1 MLQLKN
7 IVKTYVAGDTK
18 QDALKGVSMNFRE
31 NEFVSIL
38 GQSGSGKTTLL
49 NIIGGLDRY
58 TSGDLII
65 NGISTSKYKDADWD
79 YYRNHSIGFVFQ
91 SYNLIPHQSVLSNVE
106 LALTLAGI
114 SKKERRARAIEV
126 LKKVGLEDHIHK
138 RPNQMSGGQMQ
149 RVAIARALINNPDI
163 LLADEPTGALDSE
176 TSVQIMELLK
186 EIAKDKL
193 VIMVTH
199 NPELAAQYSTRIIR
213 VLDGRIVD
221 DTDPYNVPDQ
231 ISVTPQKRKK
241 ISMSMGT
248 AVSLS
253 FNNLK
258 TKKGRTLL
266 TAFAGSIGI
275 IGIALILSLSTG
287 IQDYVD
293 DLQRDTLSS
302 YPVSIAKEESSLASI
317 LTAVVPQEDD
327 DNTDKKENTV
337 YSNSRMGELFNAMFA
352 SSQDTNNLTKFKAYL
367 EEKMAEDPEENN
379 SDVLKNHVETIQYQ
393 YDVALN
399 TYIKTDDGY
408 RSTDMTKIFTSAMT
422 GSSSS
427 ESSSESD
434 SSENSTSSVMGMS
447 SSSIS
452 QMSSSMMSL
461 WSELLPGN
469 DGELISDMVY
479 DQYDLEAGRW
489 PESADEIVLI
499 LSDNNEIT
507 DVAFYALGL
516 ISDEEVMDSMK
527 AVMKSEA
534 LNTEQRE
541 ISYDDVLNTTF
552 KLILN
557 PDYYT
562 KEASGTWNYIGD
574 DEDSME
580 LVIDH
585 GYELKIVGI
594 IKPNPDATVTSA
606 TGSFGYTSAL
616 TQYVIEQTNNSE
628 LVKEQKLPENEN
640 LDLLTGLP
648 FVITEENDP
657 TDEEKA
663 EKIKEYFDSLSDVD
677 KTKIYTEILSEPTD
691 EEIEQMTAMYMTN
704 FSDRDDIITLVASTM
719 GMDEETAKSYLEDYS
734 DDELQT
740 MLQKQLV
747 QLIKENKSDSAQAQV
762 LQMRVNATA
771 QGDLFGTTGYAAV
784 AQAFDELIDSTD
796 DTTVLA
802 KYYDEYMP
810 STVSGSTLEENLQ
823 KLSAVDLDSPS
834 TINIYAK
841 SFEDK
846 EKIADM
852 ITQYNE
858 TAEEDD
864 QISYTD
870 YVALLMSGVNT
881 MINAV
886 SYGLIAFVSISLIVS
901 SIMIGIIT
909 YISVLERTKEI
920 GILRSVGASKKDISR
935 VFNAETAIIGLTAGL
950 MGIGVTLLLN
960 IPISMVIN
968 KLTGIGNIAKLPVA
982 GAVILVVISVA
993 LTMIAGL
1000 IPSKLAAKKDPVIAL
1015 RSE

>member
-65 NGISTSKYKDADWD
+65 NGVSTSKYKDADWD

-126 LKKVGLEDHIHK
+126 LKKVGLADHIHK

-199 NPELAAQYSTRIIR
+199 NPELAAKYSTRIIR
-213 VLDGRIVD
+213 VLDGCIVD

-231 ISVTPQKRKK
+231 ISVIPQKRKK

-266 TAFAGSIGI
+266 TSFAGSIGI

-287 IQDYVD
+287 IQDYVN

-302 YPVSIAKEESSLASI
+302 YPVSIEKEESPLASI
-317 LTAVVPQEDD
+317 LTASASEEDGGD
-327 DNTDKKENTV
+327 TEKKENTV
-337 YSNSRMGELFNAMFA
+337 YSNNRMYELFNAMFA
-352 SSQDTNNLTKFKAYL
+352 SDSETNNLTKFKSYL
-367 EEKMAEDPEENN
+367 DERMAEDGDEKE
-379 SDVLKNHVETIQYQ
+379 SDVLKDHVETIQYQ
-393 YDVALN
+393 YDVKLN
-399 TYIKTDDGY
+399 TYIETEDGY
-408 RSTDMTKIFTSAMT
+408 RSTDMSSVFTNGATSQSTSSDDSSDNSMASMMGT
-422 GSSSS
+422 SSSS
-427 ESSSESD
+427 
-434 SSENSTSSVMGMS
+434 M
-447 SSSIS
+447 S
-452 QMSSSMMSL
+452 QMSNSMMSL
-461 WSELLPGN
+461 WSELLPGS

-489 PESADEIVLI
+489 PEAANELVLI
-499 LSDNNEIT
+499 MSDQNEIT

-516 ISDEEVMDSMK
+516 MSDEEVTDMMK
-527 AVMKSEA
+527 AVMKSET
-534 LNTEQRE
+534 LSTKQRE
-541 ISYDDVLNTTF
+541 ISYDDILETTF

-562 KEASGTWNYIGD
+562 KEANGTWSYIGD
-574 DEDSME
+574 DKDSMN

-585 GYELKIVGI
+585 GYDLKIVGI
-594 IKPNPDATVTSA
+594 IKPNPDAAVTSA

-663 EKIKEYFDSLSDVD
+663 EKIKEYFAGLNDVE

-691 EEIEQMTAMYMTN
+691 EEIEQMTSMYMNN
-704 FSDRDDIITLVASTM
+704 FSSRDAIITLVASTM

-734 DDELQT
+734 DEELQE

-747 QLIKENKSDSAQAQV
+747 QMIKENKSDSAQAQV
-762 LQMRVNATA
+762 LQMRVNATE
-771 QGDLFGTTGYAAV
+771 QGDLFGTAGYAAV
-784 AQAFDELIDSTD
+784 AKAFDELIDSTD

-810 STVSGSTLEENLQ
+810 STVSGSTLEETLQ
-823 KLSAVDLDSPS
+823 KLSAVDINSPS
-834 TINIYAK
+834 AINIYAK
-841 SFEDK
+841 SFDDK
-846 EKIADM
+846 EKIADV

-960 IPISMVIN
+960 IPISMVIDN
-968 KLTGIGNIAKLPVA
+968 LTGIGNIAKLPVM
-982 GAVILVVISVA
+982 GAVILVAISVA

>member
-65 NGISTSKYKDADWD
+65 NGVSTSKYKDADWD

-126 LKKVGLEDHIHK
+126 LKKVGLADHIHK

-199 NPELAAQYSTRIIR
+199 NPELAAKYSTRIIR
-213 VLDGRIVD
+213 VLDGCIVD

-231 ISVTPQKRKK
+231 ISVIPQKRKK

-266 TAFAGSIGI
+266 TSFAGSIGI

-287 IQDYVD
+287 IQDYVN

-302 YPVSIAKEESSLASI
+302 YPVSIEKEESPLASI
-317 LTAVVPQEDD
+317 LTASASEEDGGD
-327 DNTDKKENTV
+327 TEKKENTV
-337 YSNSRMGELFNAMFA
+337 YSNNRMYELFNAMFA
-352 SSQDTNNLTKFKAYL
+352 SDSETNNLTKFKSYL
-367 EEKMAEDPEENN
+367 DERMAEDGDEKE
-379 SDVLKNHVETIQYQ
+379 SDVLKDHVETIQYQ
-393 YDVALN
+393 YDVKLN
-399 TYIKTDDGY
+399 TYIETEDGY
-408 RSTDMTKIFTSAMT
+408 RSTDMSSVFTNGATSQ
-422 GSSSS
+422 
-427 ESSSESD
+427 
-434 SSENSTSSVMGMS
+434 STSSDDSSDNSMASMMGMS
-447 SSSIS
+447 SSSMS

-489 PESADEIVLI
+489 PEAANELVLI
-499 LSDNNEIT
+499 MSDQNEIT

-516 ISDEEVMDSMK
+516 MSDEEVTDMMK
-527 AVMKSEA
+527 AVMKSET
-534 LNTEQRE
+534 LSTKQRE
-541 ISYDDVLNTTF
+541 ISYDDILETTF

-562 KEASGTWNYIGD
+562 KEANGTWSYIGD
-574 DEDSME
+574 DKDSMN

-585 GYELKIVGI
+585 GYDLKIVGI
-594 IKPNPDATVTSA
+594 IKPNPDAAVTSA

-648 FVITEENDP
+648 FVITEENDT

-663 EKIKEYFDSLSDVD
+663 EKIKEYFAGLNDVE

-691 EEIEQMTAMYMTN
+691 EEIEQMTSMYMNN
-704 FSDRDDIITLVASTM
+704 FSSRDAIITLVASTM

-734 DDELQT
+734 DEELQE

-747 QLIKENKSDSAQAQV
+747 QMIKENKSDSAQAQV
-762 LQMRVNATA
+762 LQMRVNATE
-771 QGDLFGTTGYAAV
+771 QGDLFGTAGYAAV
-784 AQAFDELIDSTD
+784 AKAFDELIDSTD

-810 STVSGSTLEENLQ
+810 STVSGSTLEETLQ
-823 KLSAVDLDSPS
+823 KLSAVDINSPS
-834 TINIYAK
+834 AINIYAK
-841 SFEDK
+841 SFDDK
-846 EKIADM
+846 EKIADV

-960 IPISMVIN
+960 IPISMVIDN
-968 KLTGIGNIAKLPVA
+968 LTGIGNIAKLPVM
-982 GAVILVVISVA
+982 GAVILVAISVA

>member
-65 NGISTSKYKDADWD
+65 NGVSTSKYKDADWD

-126 LKKVGLEDHIHK
+126 LKKVGLADHIHK

-199 NPELAAQYSTRIIR
+199 NPELAAKYSTRIIR
-213 VLDGRIVD
+213 VLDGCIVD

-231 ISVTPQKRKK
+231 ISVIPQKRKK

-266 TAFAGSIGI
+266 TSFAGSIGI

-287 IQDYVD
+287 IQDYVN

-302 YPVSIAKEESSLASI
+302 YPVSIEKEESPLASI
-317 LTAVVPQEDD
+317 LTASASEEDGGD
-327 DNTDKKENTV
+327 TEKKENTV
-337 YSNSRMGELFNAMFA
+337 YSNNRMYELFNAMFA
-352 SSQDTNNLTKFKAYL
+352 SDSETNNLTKFKSYL
-367 EEKMAEDPEENN
+367 DERMAEDGDEKE
-379 SDVLKNHVETIQYQ
+379 SDVLKDHVETIQYQ
-393 YDVALN
+393 YDVKLN
-399 TYIKTDDGY
+399 TYIETEDGY
-408 RSTDMTKIFTSAMT
+408 RSTDMSSVFTNGATSQ
-422 GSSSS
+422 
-427 ESSSESD
+427 
-434 SSENSTSSVMGMS
+434 STSSDDSSDNSMASMMGMS
-447 SSSIS
+447 SSSMS
-452 QMSSSMMSL
+452 QMSNSMMSL
-461 WSELLPGN
+461 WSELLPGS

-489 PESADEIVLI
+489 PEAANELVLI
-499 LSDNNEIT
+499 MSDQNEIT

-516 ISDEEVMDSMK
+516 MSDEEVTDMMK
-527 AVMKSEA
+527 AVMKSET
-534 LNTEQRE
+534 LSTKQRE
-541 ISYDDVLNTTF
+541 ISYDDILETTF

-562 KEASGTWNYIGD
+562 KEANGTWSYIGD
-574 DEDSME
+574 DKDSMN

-585 GYELKIVGI
+585 GYDLKIVGI
-594 IKPNPDATVTSA
+594 IKPNPDAAVTSA

-663 EKIKEYFDSLSDVD
+663 EKIKEYFAGLNDVE

-691 EEIEQMTAMYMTN
+691 EEIEQMTAMYMKN
-704 FSDRDDIITLVASTM
+704 FSSRDAIITLVASTM

-734 DDELQT
+734 DEELQE

-747 QLIKENKSDSAQAQV
+747 QMIKENKSDSAQAQV
-762 LQMRVNATA
+762 LQMRVNATE
-771 QGDLFGTTGYAAV
+771 QGDLFGTAGYAAV
-784 AQAFDELIDSTD
+784 AKAFDELIDSTD

-810 STVSGSTLEENLQ
+810 STVSGSTLEETLQ
-823 KLSAVDLDSPS
+823 KLSAVDINSPS
-834 TINIYAK
+834 AINIYAK
-841 SFEDK
+841 SFDDK
-846 EKIADM
+846 EKIADV

-960 IPISMVIN
+960 IPISMVIDN
-968 KLTGIGNIAKLPVA
+968 LTGIGNIAKLPVM
-982 GAVILVVISVA
+982 GAVILVAISVA

>member
-7 IVKTYVAGDTK
+7 IVKTYVAVDTK

-65 NGISTSKYKDADWD
+65 NGVSTSKYKDADWD

-126 LKKVGLEDHIHK
+126 LKKVGLADHIHK

-199 NPELAAQYSTRIIR
+199 NPELAAKYSTRIIR

-266 TAFAGSIGI
+266 TSFAGSIGI

-287 IQDYVD
+287 IQDYVN

-302 YPVSIAKEESSLASI
+302 YPVSIEKEESPLASI
-317 LTAVVPQEDD
+317 LTASASEEDGGD
-327 DNTDKKENTV
+327 TEKKENTV
-337 YSNSRMGELFNAMFA
+337 YSNNRMYELFNAMFA
-352 SSQDTNNLTKFKAYL
+352 SDSETNNLTKFKSYL
-367 EEKMAEDPEENN
+367 DERMAEDGDEKE
-379 SDVLKNHVETIQYQ
+379 SDVLKDHVETIQYQ
-393 YDVALN
+393 YDVKLN
-399 TYIKTDDGY
+399 TYIETEDGY
-408 RSTDMTKIFTSAMT
+408 RSTDMSSVFTNGATSQ
-422 GSSSS
+422 
-427 ESSSESD
+427 
-434 SSENSTSSVMGMS
+434 STSSDDSSDNSMASMMGMS
-447 SSSIS
+447 SSSMS
-452 QMSSSMMSL
+452 QMSNSMMSL
-461 WSELLPGN
+461 WSELLPGS

-489 PESADEIVLI
+489 PEAANELVLI
-499 LSDNNEIT
+499 MSDQNEIT

-516 ISDEEVMDSMK
+516 MSDEEVTDMMK
-527 AVMKSEA
+527 AVMKSET
-534 LNTEQRE
+534 LSTKQRE
-541 ISYDDVLNTTF
+541 ISYDDILETTF

-562 KEASGTWNYIGD
+562 KEANGTWSYIGD
-574 DEDSME
+574 DKDSMN

-585 GYELKIVGI
+585 GYDLKIVGI
-594 IKPNPDATVTSA
+594 IKPNPDAAVTSA

-663 EKIKEYFDSLSDVD
+663 EKIKEYFAGLNDVE

-691 EEIEQMTAMYMTN
+691 EEIEQMTSMYMNN
-704 FSDRDDIITLVASTM
+704 FSSRDAIITLVASTM

-734 DDELQT
+734 DEELQE

-747 QLIKENKSDSAQAQV
+747 QMIKENKSDSAQAQV
-762 LQMRVNATA
+762 LQMRVNATE
-771 QGDLFGTTGYAAV
+771 QGDLFGTAGYAAV
-784 AQAFDELIDSTD
+784 AKAFDELIDSTD

-810 STVSGSTLEENLQ
+810 STVSGSTLEETLQ
-823 KLSAVDLDSPS
+823 KLSAVDINSPS
-834 TINIYAK
+834 AINIYAK
-841 SFEDK
+841 SFDDK
-846 EKIADM
+846 EKIADV

-960 IPISMVIN
+960 IPISMVIDN
-968 KLTGIGNIAKLPVA
+968 LTGIGNIAKLPVM
-982 GAVILVVISVA
+982 GAVILVAISVA

>member
-65 NGISTSKYKDADWD
+65 NGVSTSKYKDADWD

-126 LKKVGLEDHIHK
+126 LKKVGLADHIHK

-199 NPELAAQYSTRIIR
+199 NPELAAKYSTRIIR

-287 IQDYVD
+287 IQDYVN

-302 YPVSIAKEESSLASI
+302 YPVSIEKEESPLASI
-317 LTAVVPQEDD
+317 LTASASEEDGGD
-327 DNTDKKENTV
+327 TEKKENTV
-337 YSNSRMGELFNAMFA
+337 YSNNRMYELFNAMFA
-352 SSQDTNNLTKFKAYL
+352 SDSETNNLTKFKSYL
-367 EEKMAEDPEENN
+367 DERMAEDGDEKE
-379 SDVLKNHVETIQYQ
+379 SDVLKDHVETIQYQ
-393 YDVALN
+393 YDVKLN
-399 TYIKTDDGY
+399 TYIETEDGY
-408 RSTDMTKIFTSAMT
+408 RSTDMSSVFTNGATSQ
-422 GSSSS
+422 
-427 ESSSESD
+427 
-434 SSENSTSSVMGMS
+434 STSSDDSSDNSMASMMGMS
-447 SSSIS
+447 SSSMS
-452 QMSSSMMSL
+452 QMSNSMMSL
-461 WSELLPGN
+461 WSELLPGS

-489 PESADEIVLI
+489 PEAANELVLI
-499 LSDNNEIT
+499 MSDQNEIT

-516 ISDEEVMDSMK
+516 MSDEEVTDMMK
-527 AVMKSEA
+527 AVMKSET
-534 LNTEQRE
+534 LSTKQRE
-541 ISYDDVLNTTF
+541 ISYDDILETTF

-562 KEASGTWNYIGD
+562 KEANGTWSYIGD
-574 DEDSME
+574 DKDSMN

-585 GYELKIVGI
+585 GYDLKIVGI
-594 IKPNPDATVTSA
+594 IKPNPDAAVTSA

-663 EKIKEYFDSLSDVD
+663 EKIKEYFAGLNDVE

-691 EEIEQMTAMYMTN
+691 EEIEQMTSMYMNN
-704 FSDRDDIITLVASTM
+704 FSSRDAIITLVASTM

-734 DDELQT
+734 DEELQE

-747 QLIKENKSDSAQAQV
+747 QMIKENKSDSAQAQV
-762 LQMRVNATA
+762 LQMRVNATE
-771 QGDLFGTTGYAAV
+771 QGDLFGTAGYAAV
-784 AQAFDELIDSTD
+784 AKAFDELIDSTD

-810 STVSGSTLEENLQ
+810 STVSGSTLEETLQ
-823 KLSAVDLDSPS
+823 KLSAVDINSPS
-834 TINIYAK
+834 AINIYAK
-841 SFEDK
+841 SFDDK
-846 EKIADM
+846 EKIADV

-960 IPISMVIN
+960 IPISMVIDN
-968 KLTGIGNIAKLPVA
+968 LTGIGNIAKLPVM
-982 GAVILVVISVA
+982 GAVILVAISVA

>member
-65 NGISTSKYKDADWD
+65 NGVSTSKYKDADWD

-126 LKKVGLEDHIHK
+126 LKKVGLADHIHK

-199 NPELAAQYSTRIIR
+199 NPELAAKYSTRIIR
-213 VLDGRIVD
+213 VLDGCIVD

-231 ISVTPQKRKK
+231 ISVIPQKRKK

-266 TAFAGSIGI
+266 TSFAGSIGI

-287 IQDYVD
+287 IQDYVN

-302 YPVSIAKEESSLASI
+302 YPVSIEKEESPLASI
-317 LTAVVPQEDD
+317 LTASASEEDGGD
-327 DNTDKKENTV
+327 TEKKENTV
-337 YSNSRMGELFNAMFA
+337 YSNNRMYELFNAMFA
-352 SSQDTNNLTKFKAYL
+352 SDSETNNLTKFKSYL
-367 EEKMAEDPEENN
+367 DERMAEDGDEKE
-379 SDVLKNHVETIQYQ
+379 SDVLKDHVETIQYQ
-393 YDVALN
+393 YDVKLN
-399 TYIKTDDGY
+399 TYIETEDGY
-408 RSTDMTKIFTSAMT
+408 RSTDMSSVFTNGATSQ
-422 GSSSS
+422 
-427 ESSSESD
+427 
-434 SSENSTSSVMGMS
+434 STSSDDSSDNSMASMMGMS
-447 SSSIS
+447 SSSMS
-452 QMSSSMMSL
+452 QMSNSMMSL
-461 WSELLPGN
+461 WSELLPGS

-489 PESADEIVLI
+489 PEAANELVLI
-499 LSDNNEIT
+499 MSDQNEIT

-516 ISDEEVMDSMK
+516 MSDEEVTDMMK
-527 AVMKSEA
+527 AVMKSET
-534 LNTEQRE
+534 LSTKQRE
-541 ISYDDVLNTTF
+541 ISYDDILETTF

-562 KEASGTWNYIGD
+562 KEANGTWSYIGD
-574 DEDSME
+574 DKDSMN

-585 GYELKIVGI
+585 GYDLKIVGI
-594 IKPNPDATVTSA
+594 IKPNPDAAVTSA

-648 FVITEENDP
+648 FVITEENDT

-663 EKIKEYFDSLSDVD
+663 EKIKEYFAGLNDVE

-691 EEIEQMTAMYMTN
+691 EEIEQMTSMYMNN
-704 FSDRDDIITLVASTM
+704 FSSRDAIITLVASTM

-734 DDELQT
+734 DEELQE

-747 QLIKENKSDSAQAQV
+747 QMIKENKSDSAQAQV
-762 LQMRVNATA
+762 LQMRVNATE
-771 QGDLFGTTGYAAV
+771 QGDLFGTAGYAAV
-784 AQAFDELIDSTD
+784 AKAFDELIDSTD

-810 STVSGSTLEENLQ
+810 STVSGSTLEETLQ
-823 KLSAVDLDSPS
+823 KLSAVDINSPS

-841 SFEDK
+841 SFDDK
-846 EKIADM
+846 EKIADV

-886 SYGLIAFVSISLIVS
+886 SYGLIAFVSISLVVS

-960 IPISMVIN
+960 IPISMVIDN
-968 KLTGIGNIAKLPVA
+968 LTGIGNIAKLPVM
-982 GAVILVVISVA
+982 GAVILVAISVA

>member
-65 NGISTSKYKDADWD
+65 NGVSTSKYKDADWD

-126 LKKVGLEDHIHK
+126 LKKVGLADHIHK

-199 NPELAAQYSTRIIR
+199 NPELAAKYSTRIIR

-266 TAFAGSIGI
+266 TSFAGSIGI

-287 IQDYVD
+287 IQDYVN

-302 YPVSIAKEESSLASI
+302 YPVSIEKEESPLASI
-317 LTAVVPQEDD
+317 LTASASEEDGGD
-327 DNTDKKENTV
+327 TEKKENTV
-337 YSNSRMGELFNAMFA
+337 YSNNRMYELFNAMFA
-352 SSQDTNNLTKFKAYL
+352 SDSETNNLTKFKSYL
-367 EEKMAEDPEENN
+367 DERMAEDGDEKE
-379 SDVLKNHVETIQYQ
+379 SDVLKDHVETIQYQ
-393 YDVALN
+393 YDVKLN
-399 TYIKTDDGY
+399 TYIETEDGY
-408 RSTDMTKIFTSAMT
+408 RSTDMSSVFTNGATSQ
-422 GSSSS
+422 
-427 ESSSESD
+427 
-434 SSENSTSSVMGMS
+434 STSSDDSSDNSMASMMGMS
-447 SSSIS
+447 SSSMS
-452 QMSSSMMSL
+452 QMSNSMMSL
-461 WSELLPGN
+461 WSELLPGS

-489 PESADEIVLI
+489 PEAANELVLI
-499 LSDNNEIT
+499 MSDQNEIT

-516 ISDEEVMDSMK
+516 MSDEEVTDMMK
-527 AVMKSEA
+527 AVMKSET
-534 LNTEQRE
+534 LSTKQRE
-541 ISYDDVLNTTF
+541 ISYDDILETTF

-562 KEASGTWNYIGD
+562 KEANGTWSYIGD
-574 DEDSME
+574 DKDSMN

-585 GYELKIVGI
+585 GYDLKIVGI
-594 IKPNPDATVTSA
+594 IKPNPDAAVTSA

-663 EKIKEYFDSLSDVD
+663 EKIKEYFAGLNDVE

-691 EEIEQMTAMYMTN
+691 EEIEQMTSMYMNN
-704 FSDRDDIITLVASTM
+704 FSSRDAIITLVASTM

-734 DDELQT
+734 DEELQE

-747 QLIKENKSDSAQAQV
+747 QMIKENKSDSAQAQV
-762 LQMRVNATA
+762 LQMRVNATE
-771 QGDLFGTTGYAAV
+771 QGDLFGTAGYAAV
-784 AQAFDELIDSTD
+784 AKAFDELIDSTD

-810 STVSGSTLEENLQ
+810 STVSGSTLEETLQ
-823 KLSAVDLDSPS
+823 KLSAVDINSPS
-834 TINIYAK
+834 AINIYAK
-841 SFEDK
+841 SFDDK
-846 EKIADM
+846 EKIADV

-960 IPISMVIN
+960 IPISMVIDN
-968 KLTGIGNIAKLPVA
+968 LTGIGNIAKLPVM
-982 GAVILVVISVA
+982 GAVILVAISVA

>member
-65 NGISTSKYKDADWD
+65 NGVSTSKYKDADWD

-126 LKKVGLEDHIHK
+126 LKKVGLADHIHK

-199 NPELAAQYSTRIIR
+199 NPELAAKYSTRIIR
-213 VLDGRIVD
+213 VLDGCIVD

-231 ISVTPQKRKK
+231 ISVIPQKRKK

-266 TAFAGSIGI
+266 TSFAGSIGI

-287 IQDYVD
+287 IQDYVN

-302 YPVSIAKEESSLASI
+302 YPVSIEKEESPLASI
-317 LTAVVPQEDD
+317 LTASASEEDGGD
-327 DNTDKKENTV
+327 TEKKENTV
-337 YSNSRMGELFNAMFA
+337 YSNNRMYELFNAMFA
-352 SSQDTNNLTKFKAYL
+352 SDSETNNLTKFKSYL
-367 EEKMAEDPEENN
+367 DERMAEDGDEKE
-379 SDVLKNHVETIQYQ
+379 SDVLKDHVETIQYQ
-393 YDVALN
+393 YDVKLN
-399 TYIKTDDGY
+399 TYIETEDGY
-408 RSTDMTKIFTSAMT
+408 RSTDMSSVFTNGATSQ
-422 GSSSS
+422 
-427 ESSSESD
+427 
-434 SSENSTSSVMGMS
+434 STSSDDSSDNSMASMMGMS
-447 SSSIS
+447 SSSMS
-452 QMSSSMMSL
+452 QMSNSMMSL
-461 WSELLPGN
+461 WSELLPGS

-489 PESADEIVLI
+489 PEAANELVLI
-499 LSDNNEIT
+499 MSDQNEIT

-516 ISDEEVMDSMK
+516 MSDEEVTDMMK
-527 AVMKSEA
+527 AVMKSET
-534 LNTEQRE
+534 LSTKQRE
-541 ISYDDVLNTTF
+541 ISYDDILETTF

-562 KEASGTWNYIGD
+562 KEANGTWSYIGD
-574 DEDSME
+574 DKDSMN

-585 GYELKIVGI
+585 GYDLKIVGI
-594 IKPNPDATVTSA
+594 IKPNPDAAVTSA

-663 EKIKEYFDSLSDVD
+663 EKIKEYFAGLNDVE

-691 EEIEQMTAMYMTN
+691 EEIEQMTSMYMNN
-704 FSDRDDIITLVASTM
+704 FSSRDAIITLVASTM

-734 DDELQT
+734 DEELQE

-747 QLIKENKSDSAQAQV
+747 QMIKENKSDSAQAQV
-762 LQMRVNATA
+762 LQMRVNATE
-771 QGDLFGTTGYAAV
+771 QGDLFGTAGYAAV
-784 AQAFDELIDSTD
+784 AKAFDELIDSTD

-810 STVSGSTLEENLQ
+810 STVSGSTLEETLQ
-823 KLSAVDLDSPS
+823 KLSAVDINSPS

-841 SFEDK
+841 SFDDK
-846 EKIADM
+846 EKIADV

-886 SYGLIAFVSISLIVS
+886 SYGLIAFVSISLVVS

-960 IPISMVIN
+960 IPISMVIDN
-968 KLTGIGNIAKLPVA
+968 LTGIGNIAKLPVM
-982 GAVILVVISVA
+982 GAVILVAISVA

>member
-65 NGISTSKYKDADWD
+65 NGVSTSKYKDADWD

-126 LKKVGLEDHIHK
+126 LKKVGLADHIHK

-199 NPELAAQYSTRIIR
+199 NPELAAKYSTRIIR
-213 VLDGRIVD
+213 VLDGCIVD

-231 ISVTPQKRKK
+231 ISVIPQKQKK

-266 TAFAGSIGI
+266 TSFAGSIGI

-287 IQDYVD
+287 IQDYVN

-302 YPVSIAKEESSLASI
+302 YPVSIEKEESPLASI
-317 LTAVVPQEDD
+317 LTASASEEDGGD
-327 DNTDKKENTV
+327 TEKKENTV
-337 YSNSRMGELFNAMFA
+337 YSNNRMYELFNAMFA
-352 SSQDTNNLTKFKAYL
+352 SDSETNNLTKFKSYL
-367 EEKMAEDPEENN
+367 DERMAEDGDEKE
-379 SDVLKNHVETIQYQ
+379 SDVLKDHVETIQYQ
-393 YDVALN
+393 YDVKLN
-399 TYIKTDDGY
+399 TYIETEDGY
-408 RSTDMTKIFTSAMT
+408 RSTDMSSVFTNGATSQ
-422 GSSSS
+422 
-427 ESSSESD
+427 
-434 SSENSTSSVMGMS
+434 STSSDDSSDNSMASMMGMS
-447 SSSIS
+447 SSSMS
-452 QMSSSMMSL
+452 QMSNSMMSL
-461 WSELLPGN
+461 WSELLPGS

-489 PESADEIVLI
+489 PEAANELVLI
-499 LSDNNEIT
+499 MSDQNEIT

-516 ISDEEVMDSMK
+516 MSDEEVTDMMK
-527 AVMKSEA
+527 AVMKSET
-534 LNTEQRE
+534 LSTKQRE
-541 ISYDDVLNTTF
+541 ISYDDILETTF

-562 KEASGTWNYIGD
+562 KEANGTWSYIGD
-574 DEDSME
+574 DKDSMN

-585 GYELKIVGI
+585 GYDLKIVGI
-594 IKPNPDATVTSA
+594 IKPNPDAAVTSA

-663 EKIKEYFDSLSDVD
+663 EKIKEYFAGLNDVE

-691 EEIEQMTAMYMTN
+691 EEIEQMTSMYMNN
-704 FSDRDDIITLVASTM
+704 FSSRDAIITLVASTM

-734 DDELQT
+734 DEELQE

-747 QLIKENKSDSAQAQV
+747 QMIKENKSDSAQAQV
-762 LQMRVNATA
+762 LQMRVNATE
-771 QGDLFGTTGYAAV
+771 QGDLFGTAGYAAV
-784 AQAFDELIDSTD
+784 AKAFDELIDSTD

-810 STVSGSTLEENLQ
+810 STVSGSTLEETLQ
-823 KLSAVDLDSPS
+823 KLSAVDINSPS
-834 TINIYAK
+834 AINIYAK
-841 SFEDK
+841 SFDDK
-846 EKIADM
+846 EKIADV

-960 IPISMVIN
+960 IPISMVIDN
-968 KLTGIGNIAKLPVA
+968 LTGIGNIAKLPVM
-982 GAVILVVISVA
+982 GAVILVAISVA

>member
-65 NGISTSKYKDADWD
+65 NGVSTSKYKDADWD

-126 LKKVGLEDHIHK
+126 LKKVGLADHIHK

-199 NPELAAQYSTRIIR
+199 NPELAAKYSTRIIR
-213 VLDGRIVD
+213 VLDGCIVD

-231 ISVTPQKRKK
+231 ISVIPQKRKK

-266 TAFAGSIGI
+266 TSFAGSIGI

-287 IQDYVD
+287 IQDYVN

-302 YPVSIAKEESSLASI
+302 YPVSIEKEESPLASI
-317 LTAVVPQEDD
+317 LTASASEEDGGD
-327 DNTDKKENTV
+327 TEKKENTV
-337 YSNSRMGELFNAMFA
+337 YSNNRMYELFNAMFA
-352 SSQDTNNLTKFKAYL
+352 SDSETNNLTKFKSYL
-367 EEKMAEDPEENN
+367 DERMAEDGDEKE
-379 SDVLKNHVETIQYQ
+379 SDVLKDHVETIQYQ
-393 YDVALN
+393 YDVKLN
-399 TYIKTDDGY
+399 TYIETEDGY
-408 RSTDMTKIFTSAMT
+408 RSTDMSSVFTNGATSQ
-422 GSSSS
+422 
-427 ESSSESD
+427 
-434 SSENSTSSVMGMS
+434 STSSDDSSDNSMASMMGMS
-447 SSSIS
+447 SSSMS
-452 QMSSSMMSL
+452 QMSNSMMSL
-461 WSELLPGN
+461 WSELLPGS

-489 PESADEIVLI
+489 PEAANELVLI
-499 LSDNNEIT
+499 MSDQNEIT

-516 ISDEEVMDSMK
+516 MSDEEVTDMMK
-527 AVMKSEA
+527 AVMKSET
-534 LNTEQRE
+534 LSTKQRE
-541 ISYDDVLNTTF
+541 ISYDDILETTF

-562 KEASGTWNYIGD
+562 KEANETWSYIGD
-574 DEDSME
+574 DKDSMN

-585 GYELKIVGI
+585 GYDLKIVGI
-594 IKPNPDATVTSA
+594 IKPNPDAAVTSA

-663 EKIKEYFDSLSDVD
+663 EKIKEYFAGLNDVE

-691 EEIEQMTAMYMTN
+691 EEIEQMTSMYMNN
-704 FSDRDDIITLVASTM
+704 FSSRDAIITLVASTM

-734 DDELQT
+734 DEELQE

-747 QLIKENKSDSAQAQV
+747 QMIKENKSDSAQAQV
-762 LQMRVNATA
+762 LQMRVNATE
-771 QGDLFGTTGYAAV
+771 QGDLFGTAGYAAV
-784 AQAFDELIDSTD
+784 AKAFDELIDSTD

-810 STVSGSTLEENLQ
+810 STVSGSTLEETLQ
-823 KLSAVDLDSPS
+823 KLSAVDINSPS
-834 TINIYAK
+834 AINIYAK
-841 SFEDK
+841 SFDDK
-846 EKIADM
+846 EKIADV

-960 IPISMVIN
+960 IPISMVIEN
-968 KLTGIGNIAKLPVA
+968 LTGIGNIAKLPVM
-982 GAVILVVISVA
+982 GAVILVAISVA

>member
-65 NGISTSKYKDADWD
+65 NGVSTSKYKDADWD

-126 LKKVGLEDHIHK
+126 LKKVGLADHIHK

-199 NPELAAQYSTRIIR
+199 NPELAAKYSTRIIR
-213 VLDGRIVD
+213 VLDGCIVD

-231 ISVTPQKRKK
+231 ISVISQKRKK

-266 TAFAGSIGI
+266 TSFAGSIGI

-287 IQDYVD
+287 IQDYVN

-302 YPVSIAKEESSLASI
+302 YPVSIEKEESPLASI
-317 LTAVVPQEDD
+317 LTASASEEDGGD
-327 DNTDKKENTV
+327 TEKKENTV
-337 YSNSRMGELFNAMFA
+337 YSNNRMYELFNAMFA
-352 SSQDTNNLTKFKAYL
+352 SDSETNNLTKFKSYL
-367 EEKMAEDPEENN
+367 DERMAEDGDEKE
-379 SDVLKNHVETIQYQ
+379 SDVLKDHVETIQYQ
-393 YDVALN
+393 YDVKLN
-399 TYIKTDDGY
+399 TYIETEDGY
-408 RSTDMTKIFTSAMT
+408 RSTDMSSVFTNGATSQ
-422 GSSSS
+422 
-427 ESSSESD
+427 
-434 SSENSTSSVMGMS
+434 STSSDDSSDNSMASMMGMS
-447 SSSIS
+447 SSSMS
-452 QMSSSMMSL
+452 QMSNSMMSL
-461 WSELLPGN
+461 WSELLPGS

-489 PESADEIVLI
+489 PEAANELVLI
-499 LSDNNEIT
+499 MSDQNEIT

-516 ISDEEVMDSMK
+516 MSDEEVTDMMK
-527 AVMKSEA
+527 AVMKSET
-534 LNTEQRE
+534 LSTKQRE
-541 ISYDDVLNTTF
+541 ISYDDILETTF

-562 KEASGTWNYIGD
+562 KEANGTWSYIGD
-574 DEDSME
+574 DKDSMN

-585 GYELKIVGI
+585 GYDLKIVGI
-594 IKPNPDATVTSA
+594 IKPNPDAAVTSA

-663 EKIKEYFDSLSDVD
+663 EKIKEYFAGLNDVE

-691 EEIEQMTAMYMTN
+691 EEIEQMTSMYMNN
-704 FSDRDDIITLVASTM
+704 FSSRDAIITLVASTM
-719 GMDEETAKSYLEDYS
+719 GMDEETAKYYLEDYS
-734 DDELQT
+734 DEELQE

-747 QLIKENKSDSAQAQV
+747 QMIKENKSDSAQAQV
-762 LQMRVNATA
+762 LQMRVNATE
-771 QGDLFGTTGYAAV
+771 QGDLFGTAGYAAV
-784 AQAFDELIDSTD
+784 AKAFDELIDSTD

-810 STVSGSTLEENLQ
+810 STVSGSTLEETLQ
-823 KLSAVDLDSPS
+823 KLSAVDINSPS
-834 TINIYAK
+834 AINIYAK
-841 SFEDK
+841 SFDDK
-846 EKIADM
+846 EKIADV

-960 IPISMVIN
+960 IPISMVIDN
-968 KLTGIGNIAKLPVA
+968 LTGIGNIAKLPVM
-982 GAVILVVISVA
+982 GAVILVAISVA

>member
-65 NGISTSKYKDADWD
+65 NGVSTSKYKDADWD

-126 LKKVGLEDHIHK
+126 LKKVGLADHIHK

-199 NPELAAQYSTRIIR
+199 NPELAAKYSTRIIR
-213 VLDGRIVD
+213 VLDGCIVD

-231 ISVTPQKRKK
+231 ISVIPQKRKK

-266 TAFAGSIGI
+266 TSFAGSIGI

-287 IQDYVD
+287 IQDYVN

-302 YPVSIAKEESSLASI
+302 YPVSIEKEESPLASI
-317 LTAVVPQEDD
+317 LTASASEEDGGD
-327 DNTDKKENTV
+327 TEKKENTV
-337 YSNSRMGELFNAMFA
+337 YSNNRMYELFNAMFA
-352 SSQDTNNLTKFKAYL
+352 SDSETNNLTKFKRYL
-367 EEKMAEDPEENN
+367 DERMAEDGDEKE
-379 SDVLKNHVETIQYQ
+379 SDVLKDHVETIQYQ
-393 YDVALN
+393 YDVKLN
-399 TYIKTDDGY
+399 TYIETEDGY
-408 RSTDMTKIFTSAMT
+408 RSTDMSSVFTNGATSQ
-422 GSSSS
+422 
-427 ESSSESD
+427 
-434 SSENSTSSVMGMS
+434 STSSDDSSDNSMASMMGMS
-447 SSSIS
+447 SSSMS
-452 QMSSSMMSL
+452 QMSNSMMSL
-461 WSELLPGN
+461 WSELLPGS

-489 PESADEIVLI
+489 PEAANELVLI
-499 LSDNNEIT
+499 MSDQNEIT

-516 ISDEEVMDSMK
+516 MSDEEVTDMMK
-527 AVMKSEA
+527 AVMKSET
-534 LNTEQRE
+534 LSTKQRE
-541 ISYDDVLNTTF
+541 ISYDDILETTF

-562 KEASGTWNYIGD
+562 KEANGTWSYIGD
-574 DEDSME
+574 DKDSMN

-585 GYELKIVGI
+585 GYDLRIVGI
-594 IKPNPDATVTSA
+594 IKPNPDAAVTSA

-663 EKIKEYFDSLSDVD
+663 EKIKEYFAGLNDVE

-691 EEIEQMTAMYMTN
+691 EEIEQMTSMYMNN
-704 FSDRDDIITLVASTM
+704 FSSRDAIITLVASTM

-734 DDELQT
+734 DEELQE

-747 QLIKENKSDSAQAQV
+747 QMIKENKSDSAQAQV
-762 LQMRVNATA
+762 LQMRVNATE
-771 QGDLFGTTGYAAV
+771 QGDLFGTAGYAAV
-784 AQAFDELIDSTD
+784 AKAFDELIDSTD

-810 STVSGSTLEENLQ
+810 STVSGSTLEETLQ
-823 KLSAVDLDSPS
+823 KLSAVDINSPYA
-834 TINIYAK
+834 INIYAK
-841 SFEDK
+841 SFDDK
-846 EKIADM
+846 EKIADV

-960 IPISMVIN
+960 IPISMVIDN
-968 KLTGIGNIAKLPVA
+968 LTGIGNIAKLPVM
-982 GAVILVVISVA
+982 GAVILVAISVA

>member
-1 MLQLKN
+1 
-7 IVKTYVAGDTK
+7 
-18 QDALKGVSMNFRE
+18 
-31 NEFVSIL
+31 
-38 GQSGSGKTTLL
+38 
-49 NIIGGLDRY
+49 
-58 TSGDLII
+58 
-65 NGISTSKYKDADWD
+65 
-79 YYRNHSIGFVFQ
+79 
-91 SYNLIPHQSVLSNVE
+91 
-106 LALTLAGI
+106 
-114 SKKERRARAIEV
+114 
-126 LKKVGLEDHIHK
+126 
-138 RPNQMSGGQMQ
+138 
-149 RVAIARALINNPDI
+149 
-163 LLADEPTGALDSE
+163 
-176 TSVQIMELLK
+176 
-186 EIAKDKL
+186 
-193 VIMVTH
+193 
-199 NPELAAQYSTRIIR
+199 
-213 VLDGRIVD
+213 
-221 DTDPYNVPDQ
+221 
-231 ISVTPQKRKK
+231 
-241 ISMSMGT
+241 MSMGT

-287 IQDYVD
+287 IQDYVN

-302 YPVSIAKEESSLASI
+302 YPVSIAKEESPLASI
-317 LTAVVPQEDD
+317 LTAAMPQ
-327 DNTDKKENTV
+327 DNADKKENTV
-337 YSNSRMGELFNAMFA
+337 YSNSRMGQMFNAMFA
-352 SSQDTNNLTKFKAYL
+352 SDSDTNNLTKFKAYL
-367 EEKMAEDPEENN
+367 EEKMAEEPEKKD
-379 SDVLKNHVETIQYQ
+379 SDVLKDHVETIQYQ

-399 TYIKTDDGY
+399 TYIETEDGY
-408 RSTDMTKIFTSAMT
+408 RSTDMTSVFMNGMT
-422 GSSSS
+422 SSSS
-427 ESSSESD
+427 TGSD
-434 SSENSTSSVMGMS
+434 SSENSMASMMGMS
-447 SSSIS
+447 SSSMS

-516 ISDEEVMDSMK
+516 VSDDEVVDAMK

-541 ISYDDVLNTTF
+541 ISYDDVLKTTF
-552 KLILN
+552 KLIVN

-562 KEASGTWNYIGD
+562 KEVNGTWKYIGD
-574 DEDSME
+574 DKDSME

-594 IKPNPDATVTSA
+594 IKPNPDAAVTSA

-663 EKIKEYFDSLSDVD
+663 EKITEYFAGLNDIE

-691 EEIEQMTAMYMTN
+691 EEIEQMTAMYMKN
-704 FSDRDDIITLVASTM
+704 FSSRDAIITLVASTM

-734 DDELQT
+734 DEELQT

-747 QLIKENKSDSAQAQV
+747 QMVKENKSESAQAQV

-784 AQAFDELIDSTD
+784 AKAFDELIDSTD

-810 STVSGSTLEENLQ
+810 STVSGSTLEETLQ
-823 KLSAVDLDSPS
+823 KLSAVDINSPS

-841 SFEDK
+841 SFDDK
-846 EKIADM
+846 EKIADV

-886 SYGLIAFVSISLIVS
+886 SYGLIAFVSISLVVS

-960 IPISMVIN
+960 IPISMVIDN
-968 KLTGIGNIAKLPVA
+968 LTGIGNIAKLPVM
-982 GAVILVVISVA
+982 GAVILVAISVA

>member
-65 NGISTSKYKDADWD
+65 NGVSTSKYKDADWD

-126 LKKVGLEDHIHK
+126 LKKVGLADHIHK

-186 EIAKDKL
+186 KIAKDKL

-199 NPELAAQYSTRIIR
+199 NPELAAKYSTRIIR
-213 VLDGRIVD
+213 VLDGCIVD

-231 ISVTPQKRKK
+231 ISVIPQKRKK

-266 TAFAGSIGI
+266 TSFAGSIGI

-287 IQDYVD
+287 IQDYVN

-302 YPVSIAKEESSLASI
+302 YPVSIEKEESPLASI
-317 LTAVVPQEDD
+317 LTASASEEDGGD
-327 DNTDKKENTV
+327 TEKKENTV
-337 YSNSRMGELFNAMFA
+337 YSNNRMYELFNAMFA
-352 SSQDTNNLTKFKAYL
+352 SDSETNNLTKFKSYL
-367 EEKMAEDPEENN
+367 DERMAEDGDEKE
-379 SDVLKNHVETIQYQ
+379 SDVLKDHVETIQYQ
-393 YDVALN
+393 YDVKLN
-399 TYIKTDDGY
+399 TYIETEDGY
-408 RSTDMTKIFTSAMT
+408 RSTDMSSVFTNGATSQ
-422 GSSSS
+422 
-427 ESSSESD
+427 
-434 SSENSTSSVMGMS
+434 STSSDDSSDNSMASMMGMS
-447 SSSIS
+447 SSSMS
-452 QMSSSMMSL
+452 QMSNSMMSL
-461 WSELLPGN
+461 WSELLPGS

-489 PESADEIVLI
+489 PEAANELVLI
-499 LSDNNEIT
+499 MSDQNEIT

-516 ISDEEVMDSMK
+516 MSDEEVTDMMK
-527 AVMKSEA
+527 AVMKSET
-534 LNTEQRE
+534 LSTKQRE
-541 ISYDDVLNTTF
+541 ISYDDILETTF

-562 KEASGTWNYIGD
+562 KEANGTWSYIGD
-574 DEDSME
+574 DKDSMN

-585 GYELKIVGI
+585 GYDLKIVGI
-594 IKPNPDATVTSA
+594 IKPNPDAAVTSA

-663 EKIKEYFDSLSDVD
+663 EKIKEYFAGLNDVE

-691 EEIEQMTAMYMTN
+691 EEIEQMTSMYMNN
-704 FSDRDDIITLVASTM
+704 FSSRDAIITLVASTM

-734 DDELQT
+734 DEELQE

-747 QLIKENKSDSAQAQV
+747 QMIKENKSDSAQAQV
-762 LQMRVNATA
+762 LQMRVNATE
-771 QGDLFGTTGYAAV
+771 QGDLFGTAGYAAV
-784 AQAFDELIDSTD
+784 AKAFDELIDSTD

-810 STVSGSTLEENLQ
+810 STVSGSTLEETLQ
-823 KLSAVDLDSPS
+823 KLSAVDINSPS
-834 TINIYAK
+834 AINIYAK
-841 SFEDK
+841 SFDDK
-846 EKIADM
+846 EKIADV

-960 IPISMVIN
+960 IPISMVIDN
-968 KLTGIGNIAKLPVA
+968 LTGIGNIAKLPVM
-982 GAVILVVISVA
+982 GAVILVAISVA

>member
-7 IVKTYVAGDTK
+7 IVKTYVTGDTK

-65 NGISTSKYKDADWD
+65 NGVSTSKYKDADWD

-114 SKKERRARAIEV
+114 SKKERRIRAIEV
-126 LKKVGLEDHIHK
+126 LKKVGLADHIHK

-199 NPELAAQYSTRIIR
+199 NPDLAQDYSTRIIR
-213 VLDGRIVD
+213 VLDGNIVD
-221 DTDPYNVPDQ
+221 DTNPYQVPDQ
-231 ISVTPQKRKK
+231 ISTEPQKRKK
-241 ISMSMGT
+241 ISMSLGT

-287 IQDYVD
+287 IQDYVN

-302 YPVSIAKEESSLASI
+302 YPVTIEKEESPLAGI
-317 LTAVVPQEDD
+317 LTAAASQNSESNVEKKDD
-327 DNTDKKENTV
+327 TV
-337 YSNSRMGELFNAMFA
+337 YSSNRMSQMFNAMFA
-352 SSQDTNNLTKFKAYL
+352 SDKDTNNLTKFKSYL
-367 EEKMAEDPEENN
+367 EERMKTD
-379 SDVLKNHVETIQYQ
+379 SDESADSLKDHVETIQYQ

-399 TYIKTDDGY
+399 TYIKTEDGY
-408 RSTDMTKIFTSAMT
+408 RSTDMSSVFTNAMT
-422 GSSSS
+422 SQGTSDASSSS
-427 ESSSESD
+427 SD
-434 SSENSTSSVMGMS
+434 NSMASMMGMS
-447 SSSIS
+447 SSSMS

-469 DGELISDMVY
+469 DGQLISDMVY

-489 PESADEIVLI
+489 PEAANEIVLI
-499 LSDNNEIT
+499 MSDNNEIT

-516 ISDEEVMDSMK
+516 VSDEEVKDAMR
-527 AVMKSEA
+527 AVMTAEA
-534 LNTEQRE
+534 LRTEQYQ
-541 ISYDDVLNTTF
+541 ISYDDILGTSFKLVLN
-552 KLILN
+552 
-557 PDYYT
+557 PEYYT
-562 KEASGTWNYIGD
+562 KEANGSWKYIGD
-574 DEDSME
+574 DKDSMQ

-585 GYELKIVGI
+585 GYDLNIVGI
-594 IKPNPDATVTSA
+594 IKPNPDAAVTSA
-606 TGSFGYTSAL
+606 SGNFGYTSAL
-616 TQYVIEQTNNSE
+616 TQYVIEQTNDSE

-648 FVITEENDP
+648 FVITQENDP
-657 TDEEKA
+657 TDDEKA
-663 EKIKEYFDSLSDVD
+663 EAIKEYFSSLSDVE

-691 EEIEQMTAMYMTN
+691 EEIEQMTSMYMKN
-704 FSDRDDIITLVASTM
+704 FSSRDEIITLVASTM
-719 GMDEETAKSYLEDYS
+719 GLDEDTAKSYLEDYS
-734 DDELQT
+734 DEELQA
-740 MLQKQLV
+740 MLKKQLEQMV
-747 QLIKENKSDSAQAQV
+747 RENKSESAQAEV
-762 LQMRVNATA
+762 LQMRVNATQ
-771 QGDLFGTTGYAAV
+771 QGDLFGTSGYAAV
-784 AQAFDELIDSTD
+784 VAAFDKLVSETD
-796 DTTVLA
+796 DTAVLA
-802 KYYDEYMP
+802 KYYDAYMP
-810 STVSGSTLEENLQ
+810 SKVSGSTLEETLQ

-834 TINIYAK
+834 AINIYAK
-841 SFEDK
+841 SFDDK
-846 EKIADM
+846 EKIADV
-852 ITQYNE
+852 ITEYNE
-858 TAEEDD
+858 TAEEED
-864 QISYTD
+864 QIAYTD

-968 KLTGIGNIAKLPVA
+968 NLTGIGNIAKLPAVA
-982 GAVILVVISVA
+982 AAILVAISVA

>member
-65 NGISTSKYKDADWD
+65 NGVSTSKYKDADWD

-126 LKKVGLEDHIHK
+126 LKKVGLADHIHK

-199 NPELAAQYSTRIIR
+199 NPELAAKYSTRIIR
-213 VLDGRIVD
+213 VLDGCIVD

-231 ISVTPQKRKK
+231 ISVIPQKRKK

-266 TAFAGSIGI
+266 TSFAGSIGI

-287 IQDYVD
+287 IQDYVN

-302 YPVSIAKEESSLASI
+302 YPVSIEKEESPLASI
-317 LTAVVPQEDD
+317 LTASASEEDGGD
-327 DNTDKKENTV
+327 TEKKENTV
-337 YSNSRMGELFNAMFA
+337 YSNNRMYELFNAMFA
-352 SSQDTNNLTKFKAYL
+352 SDSETNNLTKFKSYL
-367 EEKMAEDPEENN
+367 DERMAEDGDEKE
-379 SDVLKNHVETIQYQ
+379 SDVLKDHVETIQYQ
-393 YDVALN
+393 YDVKLN
-399 TYIKTDDGY
+399 TYIETEDGY
-408 RSTDMTKIFTSAMT
+408 RSTDMSSVFTNGATSQ
-422 GSSSS
+422 
-427 ESSSESD
+427 
-434 SSENSTSSVMGMS
+434 STSSDDSSDNSMASMMGMS
-447 SSSIS
+447 SSSMS
-452 QMSSSMMSL
+452 QMSNSMMSL
-461 WSELLPGN
+461 WSELLPGS

-489 PESADEIVLI
+489 PEAANELVLI
-499 LSDNNEIT
+499 MSDQNEIT

-516 ISDEEVMDSMK
+516 MSDEEVTDMMK
-527 AVMKSEA
+527 AVMKSET
-534 LNTEQRE
+534 LSTKQRE
-541 ISYDDVLNTTF
+541 ISYDDILETTF

-562 KEASGTWNYIGD
+562 KEANGTWSYIGD
-574 DEDSME
+574 DKDSMN

-585 GYELKIVGI
+585 GYDLKIVGI
-594 IKPNPDATVTSA
+594 IKPNPDAAVTSA

-663 EKIKEYFDSLSDVD
+663 EKIKEYFAGLNDVE

-691 EEIEQMTAMYMTN
+691 EEIEQMTSMYMNN
-704 FSDRDDIITLVASTM
+704 FSSRDAIITLVASTM
-719 GMDEETAKSYLEDYS
+719 GIDEETAKSYLEDYS
-734 DDELQT
+734 DEELQE

-747 QLIKENKSDSAQAQV
+747 QMIKENKSDSAQAQV
-762 LQMRVNATA
+762 LQMRVNATE
-771 QGDLFGTTGYAAV
+771 QGDLFGTAGYAAV
-784 AQAFDELIDSTD
+784 AKAFDELIDSTD

-810 STVSGSTLEENLQ
+810 STVSGSTLEETLQ
-823 KLSAVDLDSPS
+823 KLSAVDINSPS
-834 TINIYAK
+834 AINIYAK
-841 SFEDK
+841 SFDDK
-846 EKIADM
+846 EKIADV

-960 IPISMVIN
+960 IPISMVIDN
-968 KLTGIGNIAKLPVA
+968 LTGIGNIAKLPVM
-982 GAVILVVISVA
+982 GAVILVAISVA

>member
-65 NGISTSKYKDADWD
+65 NGVSTSKYKDADWD

-126 LKKVGLEDHIHK
+126 LKKVGLADHIHK

-199 NPELAAQYSTRIIR
+199 NPELAAKYSTRIIR
-213 VLDGRIVD
+213 VLDGCIVD

-231 ISVTPQKRKK
+231 ISVIPQKRKK

-266 TAFAGSIGI
+266 TSFAGSIGI

-287 IQDYVD
+287 IQDYVN

-302 YPVSIAKEESSLASI
+302 YPVSIEKEESPLASI
-317 LTAVVPQEDD
+317 LTASASEEDGGD
-327 DNTDKKENTV
+327 TEKKENTV
-337 YSNSRMGELFNAMFA
+337 YSNNRMYELFNAMFA
-352 SSQDTNNLTKFKAYL
+352 SDSDTNNLTKFKAYL
-367 EEKMAEDPEENN
+367 EEKMAEEPEKKD
-379 SDVLKNHVETIQYQ
+379 SDVLKDHVETIQYQ

-399 TYIKTDDGY
+399 TYIETEDGY
-408 RSTDMTKIFTSAMT
+408 RSTDMTSVFMNGMT
-422 GSSSS
+422 SSSS
-427 ESSSESD
+427 TGSD
-434 SSENSTSSVMGMS
+434 SSENSMASMMGMS
-447 SSSIS
+447 SSSMS

-489 PESADEIVLI
+489 PEAANELVLI
-499 LSDNNEIT
+499 MSDQNEIT

-516 ISDEEVMDSMK
+516 MSDEEVTDMMK
-527 AVMKSEA
+527 AVMKSET
-534 LNTEQRE
+534 LSTKQRE
-541 ISYDDVLNTTF
+541 ISYDDILETTF

-562 KEASGTWNYIGD
+562 KEANGTWSYIGD
-574 DEDSME
+574 DKDSMN

-585 GYELKIVGI
+585 GYDLKIVGI
-594 IKPNPDATVTSA
+594 IKPNPDAAVTSA

-648 FVITEENDP
+648 FVITEENDT

-663 EKIKEYFDSLSDVD
+663 EKIKEYFAGLNDVE

-691 EEIEQMTAMYMTN
+691 EEIEQMTSMYMNN
-704 FSDRDDIITLVASTM
+704 FSSRDAIITLVASTM

-734 DDELQT
+734 DEELQE

-747 QLIKENKSDSAQAQV
+747 QMIKENKSDSAQAQV
-762 LQMRVNATA
+762 LQMRVNATE
-771 QGDLFGTTGYAAV
+771 QGDLFGTAGYAAV
-784 AQAFDELIDSTD
+784 AKAFDELIDSTD

-810 STVSGSTLEENLQ
+810 STVSGSTLEETLQ
-823 KLSAVDLDSPS
+823 KLSAVDINSPS
-834 TINIYAK
+834 AINIYAK
-841 SFEDK
+841 SFDDK
-846 EKIADM
+846 EKIADV

-960 IPISMVIN
+960 IPISMVIDN
-968 KLTGIGNIAKLPVA
+968 LTGIGNIAKLPVM
-982 GAVILVVISVA
+982 GAVILVAISVA

>member
-65 NGISTSKYKDADWD
+65 NGVSTSKYKDADWD

-126 LKKVGLEDHIHK
+126 LKKVGLADHIHK

-199 NPELAAQYSTRIIR
+199 NPELAAKYSTRIIR
-213 VLDGRIVD
+213 VLDGCIVD

-231 ISVTPQKRKK
+231 ISVIPQKRKK

-266 TAFAGSIGI
+266 TSFAGSIGI

-287 IQDYVD
+287 IQDYVN

-302 YPVSIAKEESSLASI
+302 YPVSIEKEESPLASI
-317 LTAVVPQEDD
+317 LTASASEEDGGD
-327 DNTDKKENTV
+327 TEKKENTV
-337 YSNSRMGELFNAMFA
+337 YSNNRMYELFNAMFA
-352 SSQDTNNLTKFKAYL
+352 SDSETNNLTKFKRYL
-367 EEKMAEDPEENN
+367 DERMAEDGDEKE
-379 SDVLKNHVETIQYQ
+379 SDVLKDHVETIQYQ
-393 YDVALN
+393 YDVKLN
-399 TYIKTDDGY
+399 TYIETEDGY
-408 RSTDMTKIFTSAMT
+408 RSTDMSSVFTNGATSQ
-422 GSSSS
+422 
-427 ESSSESD
+427 
-434 SSENSTSSVMGMS
+434 STSSDDSSDNSMASMMGMS
-447 SSSIS
+447 SSSMS
-452 QMSSSMMSL
+452 QMSNSMMSL
-461 WSELLPGN
+461 WSELLPGS

-489 PESADEIVLI
+489 PEAANELVLI
-499 LSDNNEIT
+499 MSDQNEIT

-516 ISDEEVMDSMK
+516 MSDEEVTDMMK
-527 AVMKSEA
+527 AVMKSET
-534 LNTEQRE
+534 LSTKQRE
-541 ISYDDVLNTTF
+541 ISYDDILETTF

-562 KEASGTWNYIGD
+562 KEANGTWSYIGD
-574 DEDSME
+574 DKDSMN

-585 GYELKIVGI
+585 GYDLKIVGI
-594 IKPNPDATVTSA
+594 IKPNPDAAVTSA

-663 EKIKEYFDSLSDVD
+663 EKIKEYFAGLNDVE

-691 EEIEQMTAMYMTN
+691 EEIEQMTSMYMNN
-704 FSDRDDIITLVASTM
+704 FSSRDAIITLVASTM

-734 DDELQT
+734 DEELQE

-747 QLIKENKSDSAQAQV
+747 QMIKENKSDSAQAQV
-762 LQMRVNATA
+762 LQMRVNATE
-771 QGDLFGTTGYAAV
+771 QGDLFGTAGYAAV
-784 AQAFDELIDSTD
+784 AKAFDELIDSTD

-810 STVSGSTLEENLQ
+810 STVSGSTLEETLQ
-823 KLSAVDLDSPS
+823 KLSAVDINSPYA
-834 TINIYAK
+834 INIYAK
-841 SFEDK
+841 SFDDK
-846 EKIADM
+846 EKIADV

-960 IPISMVIN
+960 IPISMVIDN
-968 KLTGIGNIAKLPVA
+968 LTGIGNIAKLPVM
-982 GAVILVVISVA
+982 GAVILVAISVA

>member
-65 NGISTSKYKDADWD
+65 NGVSTSKYKDADWD

-126 LKKVGLEDHIHK
+126 LKKVGLADHIHK

-199 NPELAAQYSTRIIR
+199 NPELAAKYSTRIIR
-213 VLDGRIVD
+213 VLDGCIVD

-231 ISVTPQKRKK
+231 ISVIPQKRKK

-266 TAFAGSIGI
+266 TSFAGSIGI

-287 IQDYVD
+287 IQDYVN

-302 YPVSIAKEESSLASI
+302 YPVSIEKEESPLASI
-317 LTAVVPQEDD
+317 LTASASEEDGGD
-327 DNTDKKENTV
+327 TEKKENTV
-337 YSNSRMGELFNAMFA
+337 YSNNRMYELFNAMFA
-352 SSQDTNNLTKFKAYL
+352 SDSETNNLTKFKSYL
-367 EEKMAEDPEENN
+367 DERMAEDGDEKE
-379 SDVLKNHVETIQYQ
+379 SDVLKDHVETIQYQ
-393 YDVALN
+393 YDVKLN
-399 TYIKTDDGY
+399 TYIETEDGY
-408 RSTDMTKIFTSAMT
+408 RSTDMSSVFTNGATSQ
-422 GSSSS
+422 
-427 ESSSESD
+427 
-434 SSENSTSSVMGMS
+434 STSSDDSSDNSMASMMGMS
-447 SSSIS
+447 SSSMS
-452 QMSSSMMSL
+452 QMSNSMMSL
-461 WSELLPGN
+461 WSELLPGS

-489 PESADEIVLI
+489 PEAANELVLI
-499 LSDNNEIT
+499 MSDQNEIT

-516 ISDEEVMDSMK
+516 MSDEEVTDMMK
-527 AVMKSEA
+527 AVMKSET
-534 LNTEQRE
+534 LSTKQRE
-541 ISYDDVLNTTF
+541 ISYDDILETTF

-562 KEASGTWNYIGD
+562 KEANGTWSYIGD
-574 DEDSME
+574 DKDSMN

-585 GYELKIVGI
+585 GYDLKIVGI
-594 IKPNPDATVTSA
+594 IKPNPDAAVTSA

-663 EKIKEYFDSLSDVD
+663 EKIKEYFAGLNDIE

-691 EEIEQMTAMYMTN
+691 EEIEQMTSMYMNN
-704 FSDRDDIITLVASTM
+704 FSSRDAIITLVASTM

-734 DDELQT
+734 DEELQE

-747 QLIKENKSDSAQAQV
+747 QMIKENKSDSAQAQV
-762 LQMRVNATA
+762 LQMRVNATE
-771 QGDLFGTTGYAAV
+771 QGDLFGTAGYAAV
-784 AQAFDELIDSTD
+784 AKAFDELIDSTD

-810 STVSGSTLEENLQ
+810 STVSGSTLEETLQ
-823 KLSAVDLDSPS
+823 KLSAVDINSPYA
-834 TINIYAK
+834 INIYAK
-841 SFEDK
+841 SFDDK
-846 EKIADM
+846 EKIADV

-960 IPISMVIN
+960 IPISMVIDN
-968 KLTGIGNIAKLPVA
+968 LTGIGNIAKLPVM
-982 GAVILVVISVA
+982 GAVILVAISVA

>member
-7 IVKTYVAGDTK
+7 IVKTYVAGDTR

-65 NGISTSKYKDADWD
+65 NGVSTSKYKDADWD

-114 SKKERRARAIEV
+114 SKRERRARAIEV
-126 LKKVGLEDHIHK
+126 LKKVGLTDHIHK

-199 NPELAAQYSTRIIR
+199 NPELAANYSTRIIR

-221 DTDPYNVPDQ
+221 DTNPYNVPDQ
-231 ISVTPQKRKK
+231 ICVTPQKRKK

-287 IQDYVD
+287 IQDYVN

-302 YPVSIAKEESSLASI
+302 YPVSIAKEESPLASI
-317 LTAVVPQEDD
+317 LTAAVPQEDD
-327 DNTDKKENTV
+327 DNADKKENTV

-352 SSQDTNNLTKFKAYL
+352 SSQETNNLTKFKAYL
-367 EEKMAEDPEENN
+367 EEKMAEESEKD
-379 SDVLKNHVETIQYQ
+379 SDVLRDHVETIQYQ
-393 YDVALN
+393 YDVTLN
-399 TYIKTDDGY
+399 TYIETGDGY
-408 RSTDMTKIFTSAMT
+408 RSTDMTSVFTSGMT

-427 ESSSESD
+427 ESSSGSD
-434 SSENSTSSVMGMS
+434 SSENSMSSIMGMS
-447 SSSIS
+447 SSSMS

-469 DGELISDMVY
+469 NGELISDMVY
-479 DQYDLEAGRW
+479 AQYDLEAGRW

-516 ISDEEVMDSMK
+516 VSDEEVMNSMK

-534 LNTEQRE
+534 LDIEQRE
-541 ISYDDVLNTTF
+541 ISYDDVLKTTF

-562 KEASGTWNYIGD
+562 KETSGTWKYIGD
-574 DEDSME
+574 DKDSME
-580 LVIDH
+580 LIIDH

-594 IKPNPDATVTSA
+594 IKPNPDAAVTSA

-628 LVKEQKLPENEN
+628 LVKEQKLPKNEN

-657 TDEEKA
+657 IDEEKS
-663 EKIKEYFDSLSDVD
+663 EKIKEYFAGLSDVD
-677 KTKIYTEILSEPTD
+677 KTKIYTEILSEPSD
-691 EEIEQMTAMYMTN
+691 EEIEQMMAAYMKK
-704 FSDRDDIITLVASTM
+704 FSNRDIIIKLVASTM

-734 DDELQT
+734 DEELQT
-740 MLQKQLV
+740 MLKKQLV
-747 QLIKENKSDSAQAQV
+747 QMVKENKSESAQAQV

-784 AQAFDELIDSTD
+784 AKAFDELIDSTD

-810 STVSGSTLEENLQ
+810 STVSGSTLEETLQ
-823 KLSAVDLDSPS
+823 KLSAVDVDSPS

-846 EKIADM
+846 EKIADV

-858 TAEEDD
+858 KAEEDD

-960 IPISMVIN
+960 IPISMVIKN
-968 KLTGIGNIAKLPVA
+968 LTGIGKIAKLPIT
-982 GAVILVVISVA
+982 GAVVLVAISVA